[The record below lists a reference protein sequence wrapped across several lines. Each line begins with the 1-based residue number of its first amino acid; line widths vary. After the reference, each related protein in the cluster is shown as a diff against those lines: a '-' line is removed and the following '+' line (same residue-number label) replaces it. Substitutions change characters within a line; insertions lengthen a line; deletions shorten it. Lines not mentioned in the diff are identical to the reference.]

1 MNNRLL
7 LKRATRSVSLFSCTS
22 VTSTLNPQTG
32 ISETA
37 LQCLHL
43 VYYIK
48 TGSISFSPMCRW
60 GFTPLSEA
68 ERGGH
73 KHVETILK
81 LWTARW
87 TFLYS
92 SLKARWTFLCS
103 SLKARWTGFR
113 EPTSLFPG
121 LATRSHVKRGSNY
134 SAQYSRLKKKSKKR
148 KRSSCYCIRSSKVE
162 KCPQHASKYKRISD
176 QH

>member
-7 LKRATRSVSLFSCTS
+7 LQRATRSVSLFSCTS

-87 TFLYS
+87 TFL
-92 SLKARWTFLCS
+92 CS

-148 KRSSCYCIRSSKVE
+148 KKSSCYCIRNLEVAKWKSVHNMLLNIRE
-162 KCPQHASKYKRISD
+162 
-176 QH
+176 